1 MKTETNTRTKVNTKT
16 ITLIAV
22 MTAVIAIAAPFSI
35 PIPISPVPISLTVLT
50 GFMAAYL
57 LGWKHGTIAYCIYLL
72 LGLVGIPVFSGFTSG
87 PAKLLGPTGG
97 YLIGFIFMVIISG
110 FFFEKFEGNILLG
123 IAGMILGLLVTY
135 AFGTAWL
142 AVQAKMDL
150 WSALM
155 AGVIPYLPADAV
167 KMAVVMVVCPVIKK
181 RVQPAIQA
189 Y

>member
-1 MKTETNTRTKVNTKT
+1 MKTETNAKKRMNTKT

-22 MTAVIAIAAPFSI
+22 MTAIISIAAPFSI

-57 LGWKHGTIAYCIYLL
+57 LGWKHGVIAYGIYLL
-72 LGLVGIPVFSGFTSG
+72 LGLVGLPVFSGFTSG

-110 FFFEKFEGNILLG
+110 LFFEKFEGNIVLG
-123 IAGMILGLLVTY
+123 VVGMILGLFVTY
-135 AFGTAWL
+135 AFGTVWL
-142 AVQAKMDL
+142 AIQAKMDL

-167 KMAVVMVVCPVIKK
+167 KMVVVMVVCPVIKK

>member
-1 MKTETNTRTKVNTKT
+1 MKTETKTKINSKA

-22 MTAVIAIAAPFSI
+22 MTAVISIAAPFSI
-35 PIPISPVPISLTVLT
+35 PIPVSPVPISLTVLT
-50 GFMAAYL
+50 CFMAAYL
-57 LGWKHGTIAYCIYLL
+57 LGWKYGAASYCIYLL
-72 LGLVGIPVFSGFTSG
+72 LGLVGLPVFSGFTSG

-110 FFFEKFEGNILLG
+110 FFFEKFEGNILLC
-123 IAGMILGLLVTY
+123 IAGMILGLAVTY
-135 AFGTAWL
+135 AFGTVWL
-142 AVQAKMDL
+142 AIQAKMDL